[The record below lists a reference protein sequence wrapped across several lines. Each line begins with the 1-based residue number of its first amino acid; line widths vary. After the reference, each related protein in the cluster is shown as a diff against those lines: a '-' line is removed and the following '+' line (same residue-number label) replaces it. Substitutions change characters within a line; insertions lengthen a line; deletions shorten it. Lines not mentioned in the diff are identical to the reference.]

1 MKPIEKVRRE
11 NLLRLASENGGPA
24 ALARA
29 LGDKSASQISQWL
42 NASRDSKTGK
52 PRSISNASA
61 REIERLLGKPNAWL
75 DTPHDVALSAAAPLA
90 RLPLISWVQAG
101 KLTAMDDY
109 FLNDEPDQWVET
121 YQSKPGPNSFALRI
135 EGDSMT
141 SSTGL
146 SFPSGCIILIDPN
159 RGAKQGDYV
168 VAHND
173 QTKVATFKQLMHDGG
188 VWYLKPL
195 NPAYPTISIDDPN
208 LCVIGV
214 AIEWQLGGKL

>member
-1 MKPIEKVRRE
+1 MQ
-11 NLLRLASENGGPA
+11 RLAVQLGGPA

-61 REIERLLGKPNAWL
+61 REIERLLGTPENWL
-75 DTPHDVALSAAAPLA
+75 DTPHDVALTAAVPHA
-90 RLPLISWVQAG
+90 RVPLISWIQAG
-101 KLTAMDDY
+101 RLTAMDDY
-109 FLNDEPDQWVET
+109 FLNDEPSQWVET
-121 YQSKPGPNSFALRI
+121 YLNNPGANSFALRV

-141 SSTGL
+141 SISGL
-146 SFPSGCIILIDPN
+146 SFPEGCIIIIDPN
-159 RGAKQGDYV
+159 RAPKAGDYV

-173 QTKVATFKQLMHDGG
+173 MKKEATFKRLMHDGG
-188 VWYLKPL
+188 MWFLKPL
-195 NPAYPTISIDDPN
+195 NSAYPTICIDDPN